1 MIFLT
6 SPGKTYSVNSIS
18 GCTISAGGTTLA
30 TIPANVQT
38 TFIAPEEE
46 VLVSDNNAI
55 IVEVTGVGAGG
66 SGGTGGSGG
75 SGGPIDLTGVALLEG
90 GNTFTGDQIINGDL
104 TVSGD
109 VTAEGEYN
117 GAEVI
122 ETTDTTITLEAGK
135 YYKYT
140 GTEDT
145 ITVAAP
151 VWIGYATISYLETA
165 EPVDLQ
171 GVTWSPAKPSLTGA
185 GPFVYTLACSEPG
198 MVLAS
203 AMNYSVA
210 TAEAIKKVVPIDWDE
225 TSVTF
230 GEGAI
235 NRSTSSVLIGA
246 NSSSSTEAYYD
257 VVGVGK
263 GTYVVIESVAVGS
276 GAKGYGRGTAV
287 GHSSTANQF
296 SVAVGRGAA
305 AYLHA
310 ISIGAGAIASN
321 NRTLA
326 IGELTSAT
334 PDTSMTVGCAFSDT
348 AGSYTCT
355 TEGTGS
361 ITIGAGANT
370 KNTTNADGTV
380 SESSNSVTIGCKASN
395 SSFDS
400 IVIGA
405 QASNTHGNSVAIG
418 ALAKTKLGDSVAV
431 GKDAT
436 ASMWRTVTVGQSST
450 ASGVWSSA
458 FGSHATATGQ
468 NATALGMGSKATA
481 RNATAVGYY
490 ATAADVG
497 AMVFRSESAD
507 GTYTQLYF
515 SGANTPLANTYEGGE
530 AMMGYVVR
538 DSAGNVM
545 TDAEGNAMVGTQKLS
560 VLFPNNRGENA
571 FTPAMLGLGDEYTP
585 KPMFRPTDLDMP
597 TEEPTI
603 PEPEPYTP
611 LPVYPIVEPEDATTN
626 IPEPEPYT
634 PLPVYPIVEPDIP
647 SEV

>member
-6 SPGKTYSVNSIS
+6 SPGKTYSVNSVG

-122 ETTDTTITLEAGK
+122 ETTDTTITPEAGK
-135 YYKYT
+135 YYKYI

-145 ITVAAP
+145 ITVTAP

-165 EPVDLQ
+165 EPIELE

-185 GPFVYTLACSEPG
+185 GPFVYTLVCAESG
-198 MVLAS
+198 SVLAS
-203 AMNYSVA
+203 VMNYSVA
-210 TAEAIKKVVPIDWDE
+210 TAEAVKAVAPIDWDA
-225 TSVTF
+225 TSVAL
-230 GEGAI
+230 GEGAKKGQNGYNVVI
-235 NRSTSSVLIGA
+235 GYSAESVNGASVVLGNYALSSGYYGVAIGQYARGDNSSVAIG
-246 NSSSSTEAYYD
+246 SGSTCFAARNA
-257 VVGVGK
+257 
-263 GTYVVIESVAVGS
+263 VAVGGS
-276 GAKGYGRGTAV
+276 
-287 GHSSTANQF
+287 
-296 SVAVGRGAA
+296 AA
-305 AYLHA
+305 AKKSM
-310 ISIGAGAIASN
+310 SI
-321 NRTLA
+321 A
-326 IGELTSAT
+326 IGSNFDEIV
-334 PDTSMTVGCAFSDT
+334 DGQTVTNHCQT
-348 AGSYTCT
+348 Y
-355 TEGTGS
+355 GTGS

-370 KNTTNADGTV
+370 LNTTNADGTV
-380 SESSNSVTIGCKASN
+380 TESSNSVTIGCKASN

-400 IVIGA
+400 VVIGA
-405 QASNTHGNSVAIG
+405 QASNTHGNAVAIG
-418 ALAKTKLGDSVAV
+418 AGAKTKLGDTVAVGNAATASSWRAVAV
-431 GKDAT
+431 GKT
-436 ASMWRTVTVGQSST
+436 ST
-450 ASGVWSSA
+450 ASGTWSSA
-458 FGSHATATGQ
+458 FGSYATATGQ

-490 ATAADVG
+490 ATAADLG
-497 AMVFRSESAD
+497 AMVFRSEAED
-507 GTYTQLYF
+507 GTVTQLYF
-515 SGANTPLANTYEGGE
+515 SGANTPLANTYENGE
-530 AMMGYVVR
+530 AMMGYVVK
-538 DSAGNVM
+538 DSSGNVM
-545 TDAEGNAMVGTQKLS
+545 TDTDGNAMVGTQKLS

-571 FTPAMLGLGDEYTP
+571 FTPAALNLDDEWTP
-585 KPMFRPTDLDMP
+585 APMFRPSDLDLP
-597 TEEPTI
+597 AEEPA
-603 PEPEPYTP
+603 EQEEYTP
-611 LPVYPIVEPEDATTN
+611 LPVYQIVEPE
-626 IPEPEPYT
+626 IQEPEISEHQ

-647 SEV
+647 SES